1 MPNPRIYIARGKV
14 GAWSTRCRSI
24 VLVSLISVAPLD
36 WPGKA
41 PGRRFRLQ
49 EQVGVQKT
57 ARRHRRAHGNFSLRT
72 RGDSGRGRSET
83 TAAAT
88 IPRLDWV
95 NRCSSE
101 GPSPYGF
108 AAVRLVC

>member
-1 MPNPRIYIARGKV
+1 MGGIGTQRSAAMTVSMPLTLNSLVTIAKMPNPRIYIARGKG

-49 EQVGVQKT
+49 EQCGVQKT

-72 RGDSGRGRSET
+72 R
-83 TAAAT
+83 
-88 IPRLDWV
+88 
-95 NRCSSE
+95 
-101 GPSPYGF
+101 
-108 AAVRLVC
+108 